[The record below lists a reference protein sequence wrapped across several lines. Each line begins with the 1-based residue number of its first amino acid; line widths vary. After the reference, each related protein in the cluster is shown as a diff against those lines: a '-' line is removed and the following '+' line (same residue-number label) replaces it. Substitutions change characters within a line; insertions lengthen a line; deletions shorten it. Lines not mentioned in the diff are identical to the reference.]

1 MTDMAVQAGRI
12 SNSGVPRCNTEA
24 ELFLS
29 LQCSSSKQKLIYSIK
44 ETYEGIESESRNS
57 PITAALVLGKSHYST
72 ENSSILRKITLK
84 KKKNQNNACYYKL
97 NFNRAFIFFKET
109 RPSFCPFIT
118 AATPIISTVIKGISE
133 TQTALTQEII

>member
-29 LQCSSSKQKLIYSIK
+29 LQFSSSKQKLIYSIK